1 MNVIKRIVAMT
12 VAICLIAMYVATFF
26 VAVYKSEYVM
36 GMIFL
41 DVIVPV
47 VLWGMWLIARLFKR
61 RGEELRNQEQAGDG
75 SDDGSTC

>member
-1 MNVIKRIVAMT
+1 MNVIKRIAAMT

-61 RGEELRNQEQAGDG
+61 RGEELRKQEQAGDV
-75 SDDGSTC
+75 SDDGRTC